1 MQNGGQKKVAVIRKD
16 GKIGETPKVHPAPVT
31 ALERLEKAQLLAPFQ
46 QDLISDLSGSEEGEV
61 SEVESFILD
70 QEELHFDSSGNPD
83 LRAVDPETLEALLEA
98 AAGIDK
104 LTTADGK
111 AFTDPEILGKLTSSV
126 SSALDEAEAALYRMR
141 SENAGNLANQGADGQ
156 AYADAED
163 DPAALKS
170 INETTEEGE
179 SLLSLACSGG
189 YFELAQVL
197 LKMNANVEDRGSKG
211 DCTPLME
218 AASAG
223 HVDIVKLLIDYG
235 ADVNAQSSAGNTPLM
250 YACSG
255 GHEEAVKVLLDT
267 AANIEDH
274 NENGHTP
281 LMEAASSGHVGIAK
295 VLLERGAGIN
305 THSNEFKESAL
316 TLACYKG
323 HLQMVQFLLE
333 AGADHE
339 HKTDEMHTALMEASM
354 DGHVEVARLLL
365 DHGAQVNMPA
375 DSFESP
381 LTLAA
386 CGGHTKLAD
395 LLIERGA
402 NIEEVN
408 DEGYT
413 PLMEAAREGHEEMVA
428 LLLAKGANINAQ
440 TEETQETALTLA
452 CCGGFLDVAKFLID
466 VEADIELGCST
477 PLMEAAQEGH
487 VELVKFLLSKNANVR
502 AITATG
508 DTALTYACENGHT
521 DVADVL
527 LAAWADLEHESEGGR
542 TPLMKAARAGHFCT
556 VQYLI
561 SKGAEVNRATSNND
575 HTVLSL
581 ACAGGHLNV
590 VELLL
595 EHGSN
600 PSHKLKDNSTCLI
613 EAAKGGH
620 SGVMSLI
627 LNYPNNMHT
636 PPVPLEG
643 TVTPPTPEQGEV
655 SRVPTQALPTVVPPQ
670 KPDKHPDEV
679 LMSQPQGSLLLA
691 QVTDPS
697 ALSRDPTHQRI
708 PSNASLD
715 DDSGMGILPGASP
728 TNQLP
733 NSGQKPHPDVQIAKE
748 QLLEKQKQFRELQKI
763 EWDFIQK
770 DGTAEAVDSTT
781 ADPGE
786 ASGEWV
792 AVPHPEA
799 TPDDV
804 ASRLSGEANNNK
816 SPKGLRDE
824 TPGSLGEEVLAT
836 DIDDSALDLR
846 EIKLN
851 QCNEEVPIRSPNLP
865 EQRLSAQGMEAESQ
879 TPTPSLPS
887 ASRLSGSPPLG
898 RRDQTSP
905 RDPQEGHSPKL
916 EASSPFDAKNH
927 SHAAPLTKDASSQ
940 MAPLSTAS
948 LPDVQSLLISGEDCP
963 FSTVG
968 ASVTGS
974 TTAAVDRLAS
984 ADVLSQERESG
995 VGEEAQ
1001 DGLFVA
1007 SPMCALAETSETP
1020 ARPELPP
1027 KPWKAP
1033 PQTQSVGTQ
1042 CGSSSLSCRVTSPL
1056 TLTTTAAVPNPDA
1069 VHHPSPSS
1077 PHIYYTPPFTPHPP
1091 VEVDAQTE
1099 SNHDTALTVA
1109 CAGGHDELVQMLLEK
1124 SANMEHRDKKGFTP
1138 LILAATAG
1146 HCKTVEILIN
1156 QGCDIEAQS
1165 ERTKDTPLSLACSG
1179 GRYEVVDLLLAR
1191 GANKEHRNVS
1201 DYTPL
1206 SLAASGGFV
1215 SIIKLL
1221 LRYGAEINSRTG
1233 SKLGISP
1240 LMLAAM
1246 NGHTAAVK
1254 LLLDMGS
1261 DINAQIETNR
1271 NTALTLA
1278 CFQGRTEVVS
1288 LLVDR
1293 KANVEHRA
1301 KTGLTPLMEAA
1312 SGGYADVGAVLIDKG
1327 ADVNAAP
1334 VPSSRD
1340 TALTIAADKGHYRF
1354 VELLLEHMA
1363 AVDVKN
1369 KKGNSPLWLACN
1381 GGHLDVVQRLVHAG
1395 ADIDSQDNRKVSCL
1409 MAAFRKGH
1417 VKVVRWMVRHVNQ
1430 FPSDAECMRYI
1441 ATISDKELLK
1451 KCHQCMEIIVAAKDR
1466 QAAEAN
1472 KNANN
1477 LLEELESEKSREES
1491 RKAQA
1496 AKRREKKKKKRKEK
1510 QQKDLPDDP
1519 DPDMDQDQEREDSTP
1534 SPTLDIDEPV
1544 PLDPPSATTTTTI
1557 GKVRTTDTPAITT
1570 MAGPKK
1576 GKNTKTTCSSI
1587 VSNSSSNTGNSN
1599 NSSSS
1604 SNIVSKASPA
1614 MVLDAASKAIAS
1626 LAAASMVPKEPVSSA
1641 SDSRK
1646 ERVRARAK
1654 SRGQDGSELESRKR
1668 VRNMGELDDFD
1679 GKEGG
1684 APKKERERDK
1694 GRDKERRKKGG
1705 KDSKHADHPS
1715 DHSNSTK
1722 NSPRGGSGDTGG
1734 SQSGLKNPSGTGASP
1749 KRGQKR
1755 DEGWKEVVRRSF
1767 SSFRSKKVNV
1777 PASAISR
1784 LIGRGGCNINAIRE
1798 VTGAHI
1804 DVDRQNKGGERTIN
1818 IKGSA
1823 DATRQA
1829 HQLIAAL
1836 IKDPDR
1842 DIADILPKVKKVTSS
1857 HQSSVNSVTFSV
1869 SNSHSA
1875 TKTVATVSTT
1885 TSVKVSVTSLKGIA
1899 IDPKGSAGVVRPT
1912 LSIQNSAAHH
1922 AQFSQAVF
1930 ANALQQPLQFRAP
1943 GPSLA
1948 QFQGGFPLAQAAGT
1962 ISGWGAI
1969 HVRNVVPGVG
1979 VPRRPSLPG
1988 QRFPTATT
1996 TGGGSPSA
2004 GSVTTT
2010 NTAGASPRSAARQLF
2025 PPVPSTSAATPAPV
2039 TNAEYPQIPNAR
2051 QPNSYS
2057 TTPPSSASFAS
2068 KISDSKMAST
2078 RPQGL
2083 VTVAS
2088 QTQSSF
2094 TTTTTKSGGT
2104 VRPQQLRQPNPTQAS
2119 YQQQVQQQQQQQ
2131 LQQQQQQ
2138 QQMTQG
2144 PRPVTPSSSASTATS
2159 SQSHTNYNF
2168 FTQSHSTGFWGTG
2181 VTQHPNRSEANG
2193 EFRPPSPPNVEMSKA
2208 PGYNRNSHVNPTPPL
2223 QQQQQPSS
2231 SIPNPFFPHNY
2242 PTTNPSNSNF
2252 TSGQQFGVN
2261 INQNLPPEQ
2270 SDYPSPIGS
2279 TLNANARQFTP
2290 IANPAPSPTPPNT
2303 MMSSSSSPISPGASP
2318 RSAATTPSPVTMA
2331 TDQPQQQQPP
2341 AAIGQDRRLPIPI
2354 GNERSRGQ
2362 RKTPVNFVGVPV
2374 GDLGNAVGPAGNSIW
2389 AYTPGSGGD
2398 WIQSPNL
2405 EDLPGATANGMPN
2418 FPHEG
2423 NQRDD
2428 AYQMHMAPV
2437 SPFEEPMQ
2445 RGLHHNMA
2453 MGDVGGG
2460 VRGRGM
2466 DEALW
2471 NPSSNLQL
2479 DGTNPKVW
2487 GAWSQS
2493 AM

>member
-1 MQNGGQKKVAVIRKD
+1 MQNGGQKKVAVVRKD
-16 GKIGETPKVHPAPVT
+16 GKISESPKAAVT
-31 ALERLEKAQLLAPFQ
+31 ALERLDKAQLLAFQ
-46 QDLISDLSGSEEGEV
+46 AQDLISDLSGSEEGEV

-70 QEELHFDSSGNPD
+70 PDELQFDSSGNPD
-83 LRAVDPETLEALLEA
+83 LRAVDPDTLEALLE

-141 SENAGNLANQGADGQ
+141 SESGGNQANQGADGQ

-255 GHEEAVKVLLDT
+255 GHEEAVKVLLDHE
-267 AANIEDH
+267 ANIEDH

-323 HLQMVQFLLE
+323 HLEMVQFLLE

-428 LLLAKGANINAQ
+428 LLMAQDANINAQ

-466 VEADIELGCST
+466 VGADIELGCST

-502 AITATG
+502 AVTATG

-542 TPLMKAARAGHFCT
+542 TPLMKAARAGHLCT

-561 SKGAEVNRATSNND
+561 TKGAEVNRATSNND

-581 ACAGGHLNV
+581 ACAGGHLSV

-595 EHGSN
+595 EHAAN

-627 LNYPNNMHT
+627 LNYPNNLVT
-636 PPVPLEG
+636 TPVPLEG
-643 TVTPPTPEQGEV
+643 TVTPPTPELGEV

-670 KPDKHPDEV
+670 KPDEHPDETQ
-679 LMSQPQGSLLLA
+679 LPLNQGSLLLA
-691 QVTDPS
+691 QAMAEPLVN
-697 ALSRDPTHQRI
+697 RDPTHQRI
-708 PSNASLD
+708 PSTASLTEE
-715 DDSGMGILPGASP
+715 PGADAVPVSTTAPSLVSP
-728 TNQLP
+728 L
-733 NSGQKPHPDVQIAKE
+733 GLGKPHPDVQIAKE

-770 DGTAEAVDSTT
+770 DSVVEAELEST
-781 ADPGE
+781 DGE
-786 ASGEWV
+786 SATNR
-792 AVPHPEA
+792 VPSPSDA
-799 TPDDV
+799 PSSDV
-804 ASRLSGEANNNK
+804 ASRLAAEANNNK
-816 SPKGLRDE
+816 SPKGVRE
-824 TPGSLGEEVLAT
+824 ATPGSPNADVLAT

-846 EIKLN
+846 EIKIN
-851 QCNEEVPIRSPNLP
+851 QFNKEALALSPDLP

-879 TPTPSLPS
+879 TPTPDLPAASHSSVSPLFSLEDLG
-887 ASRLSGSPPLG
+887 LS
-898 RRDQTSP
+898 
-905 RDPQEGHSPKL
+905 RDPQDGHSPKL
-916 EASSPFDAKNH
+916 EALANRQSPTNH
-927 SHAAPLTKDASSQ
+927 QTAAPLTKDASSQ
-940 MAPLSTAS
+940 MAPLTPAS
-948 LPDVQSLLISGEDCP
+948 LPDVQSLLPTGEDLSFISVTEC
-963 FSTVG
+963 
-968 ASVTGS
+968 VTGS
-974 TTAAVDRLAS
+974 TTGVDRLADIS
-984 ADVLSQERESG
+984 SQERESG

-1001 DGLFVA
+1001 NGLMVA
-1007 SPMCALAETSETP
+1007 SSVCAVAETIDAQ

-1042 CGSSSLSCRVTSPL
+1042 CGSSLTCRVTPPL
-1056 TLTTTAAVPNPDA
+1056 TLSTSTAFPTPDP

-1077 PHIYYTPPFTPHPP
+1077 PNILYVPQFTPHPP

-1124 SANMEHRDKKGFTP
+1124 SANMEHKDKKGFTP

-1146 HCKTVEILIN
+1146 HCKTVEILLDHD
-1156 QGCDIEAQS
+1156 CDIEAQS

-1327 ADVNAAP
+1327 ADVNAGP

-1381 GGHLDVVQRLVHAG
+1381 GGHLDVVQRLIHAG

-1472 KNANN
+1472 KNATN
-1477 LLEELESEKSREES
+1477 LLEELESEKTREES

-1510 QQKDLPDDP
+1510 QQKDVPDDP

-1534 SPTLDIDEPV
+1534 SPTINMEEPV
-1544 PLDPPSATTTTTI
+1544 PWEPPSATTTTTI
-1557 GKVRTTDTPAITT
+1557 GKVCTTDVPAIYT
-1570 MAGPKK
+1570 MPGPKK
-1576 GKNTKTTCSSI
+1576 GKNTKL
-1587 VSNSSSNTGNSN
+1587 VLSSNTSGSNNYSSNSN
-1599 NSSSS
+1599 NSSSG
-1604 SNIVSKASPA
+1604 SNAVKNLPATTNGTKSAVVSSPA
-1614 MVLDAASKAIAS
+1614 TSSSSKETAS
-1626 LAAASMVPKEPVSSA
+1626 SSG
-1641 SDSRK
+1641 DSRK
-1646 ERVRARAK
+1646 DRVRARAK
-1654 SRGQDGSELESRKR
+1654 SRGQDPNESDSRKR
-1668 VRNMGELDDFD
+1668 VRNSLMDTEEMDS
-1679 GKEGG
+1679 KECV

-1694 GRDKERRKKGG
+1694 GRDKERRKKAG
-1705 KDSKHADHPS
+1705 KDGKHADHPS
-1715 DHSNSTK
+1715 DHSHSSK
-1722 NSPRGGSGDTGG
+1722 NSPRGGSGDVTG
-1734 SQSGLKNPSGTGASP
+1734 SPNPKNPPGTGASP

-1755 DEGWKEVVRRSF
+1755 DEGWKEVVRRSI

-1857 HQSSVNSVTFSV
+1857 HQSSSNTATFTI

-1875 TKTVATVSTT
+1875 TKSATATLSA
-1885 TSVKVSVTSLKGIA
+1885 VKVSAKGMTSADTKGVNLWI
-1899 IDPKGSAGVVRPT
+1899 PQSGVVRPP
-1912 LSIQNSAAHH
+1912 LSIANSVAHH

-1930 ANALQQPLQFRAP
+1930 AKALQQPLQFRAP
-1943 GPSLA
+1943 GAPLA
-1948 QFQGGFPLAQAAGT
+1948 QFQGGFPLTRQDLAGGT

-1969 HVRNVVPGVG
+1969 PVRNVVPVSGA
-1979 VPRRPSLPG
+1979 PRRPSPSHPG
-1988 QRFPTATT
+1988 PRFPTATT
-1996 TGGGSPSA
+1996 ATGGSPSA
-2004 GSVTTT
+2004 GSVTITSSV
-2010 NTAGASPRSAARQLF
+2010 GSSPRSAARQLF
-2025 PPVPSTSAATPAPV
+2025 PPTSSTSGPTPV
-2039 TNAEYPQIPNAR
+2039 SSAEY
-2051 QPNSYS
+2051 QPITQRSS
-2057 TTPPSSASFAS
+2057 SATAPSSSASFAS
-2068 KISDSKMAST
+2068 KISDTKMAS
-2078 RPQGL
+2078 
-2083 VTVAS
+2083 
-2088 QTQSSF
+2088 
-2094 TTTTTKSGGT
+2094 
-2104 VRPQQLRQPNPTQAS
+2104 VRPQSLMTMASMSQPTVTAPTTKTSVIARPPQPRQPNPTQS
-2119 YQQQVQQQQQQQ
+2119 GYQQVQHQQQPPAPQQQQQQQQQ
-2131 LQQQQQQ
+2131 LSQASR
-2138 QQMTQG
+2138 TI
-2144 PRPVTPSSSASTATS
+2144 TPSTTSTTTTS
-2159 SQSHTNYNF
+2159 TQSYPNF
-2168 FTQSHSTGFWGTG
+2168 NFLTQSHSTGFWGTG
-2181 VTQHPNRSEANG
+2181 VTQHPNRPEANG
-2193 EFRPPSPPNVEMSKA
+2193 EYRPPTPPSVEMSKA
-2208 PGYNRNSHVNPTPPL
+2208 PGYNRNSHMNPTPPQPL
-2223 QQQQQPSS
+2223 QPPAT
-2231 SIPNPFFPHNY
+2231 SIPNPYFNAHNY
-2242 PTTNPSNSNF
+2242 PVPNPQNSF
-2252 TSGQQFGVN
+2252 TPNQQFGVN
-2261 INQNLPPEQ
+2261 INQTLPPDQ
-2270 SDYPSPIGS
+2270 PDYPSPIGS

-2290 IANPAPSPTPPNT
+2290 IANPNPSPTPPNT

-2318 RSAATTPSPVTMA
+2318 RSATTTPSPVTMA
-2331 TDQPQQQQPP
+2331 TDQPPAPPP

-2354 GNERSRGQ
+2354 GNERSRVQ

-2374 GDLGNAVGPAGNSIW
+2374 GDLGNPVGTPGNSIW

-2398 WIQSPNL
+2398 WIPSTNL
-2405 EDLPGATANGMPN
+2405 EDLPGTAANGMPN
-2418 FPHEG
+2418 FPHEAPP
-2423 NQRDD
+2423 REDSF
-2428 AYQMHMAPV
+2428 QMHMTPV
-2437 SPFEEPMQ
+2437 SPYGEQHEPMS
-2445 RGLHHNMA
+2445 GMHHNMA
-2453 MGDVGGG
+2453 MGDVGG
-2460 VRGRGM
+2460 VPAHGM
-2466 DEALW
+2466 AEAVW
-2471 NPSSNLQL
+2471 NPGATMQL

>member
-1 MQNGGQKKVAVIRKD
+1 MQNGGQKKVPVVRKD
-16 GKIGETPKVHPAPVT
+16 GKISESPKAAVT
-31 ALERLEKAQLLAPFQ
+31 ALEHRLDKAQLLAFQ
-46 QDLISDLSGSEEGEV
+46 AQDLISDLSGSEEGEV
-61 SEVESFILD
+61 SEVESFILNQD
-70 QEELHFDSSGNPD
+70 ELQFDSSGNPD
-83 LRAVDPETLEALLEA
+83 LRAVDPETLEALLE

-141 SENAGNLANQGADGQ
+141 SESAGNQASQGADGQ

-255 GHEEAVKVLLDT
+255 GHEDAVKVLLDHG
-267 AANIEDH
+267 ANIEDH

-323 HLQMVQFLLE
+323 HLEMVQFLLE

-386 CGGHTKLAD
+386 CGGHTKLAA

-428 LLLAKGANINAQ
+428 LLLAQGANINAQ

-452 CCGGFLDVAKFLID
+452 CCGGFLDVAKFLIE
-466 VEADIELGCST
+466 VGADIELGCST

-502 AITATG
+502 AVTATG

-542 TPLMKAARAGHFCT
+542 TPLMKAARAGHICT

-561 SKGAEVNRATSNND
+561 SKGAEVNRATTNND

-581 ACAGGHLNV
+581 ACAGGHLRV

-595 EHGSN
+595 EHAAN

-627 LNYPNNMHT
+627 LNYPSNLMT
-636 PPVPLEG
+636 TSAPAEG

-655 SRVPTQALPTVVPPQ
+655 SRVPTQALPIVVPPQ
-670 KPDKHPDEV
+670 KPDKHPDE
-679 LMSQPQGSLLLA
+679 MPQPQGSLLLA
-691 QVTDPS
+691 QANVDPS
-697 ALSRDPTHQRI
+697 VAQRDPTHQRI
-708 PSNASLD
+708 PNTASLSNESD
-715 DDSGMGILPGASP
+715 ADVSASGL
-728 TNQLP
+728 
-733 NSGQKPHPDVQIAKE
+733 GQKPHPDVQMAKE
-748 QLLEKQKQFRELQKI
+748 QLLEKKQKQFRELQKI

-770 DGTAEAVDSTT
+770 DVGAAADSTT
-781 ADPGE
+781 TTANGE
-786 ASGEWV
+786 STV
-792 AVPHPEA
+792 DRVPSPSDMPSA
-799 TPDDV
+799 DV
-804 ASRLSGEANNNK
+804 ASRLAAEANNNK
-816 SPKGLRDE
+816 SPKGVRE
-824 TPGSLGEEVLAT
+824 AVPGSPNAEVLAA

-851 QCNEEVPIRSPNLP
+851 QVNKEAPALSPDLP
-865 EQRLSAQGMEAESQ
+865 QPRLSFQGTEAESQ
-879 TPTPSLPS
+879 MPTQDLPA
-887 ASRLSGSPPLG
+887 ASRSPGSPLPG
-898 RRDQTSP
+898 QTVIASS
-905 RDPQEGHSPKL
+905 RDPQDGHSHKL
-916 EASSPFDAKNH
+916 EVSTNQQSPASH
-927 SHAAPLTKDASSQ
+927 QTAAPLTKDASSQ
-940 MAPLSTAS
+940 MAPLTSAS
-948 LPDVQSLLISGEDCP
+948 LPDVQSLLPIGEDAP
-963 FSTVG
+963 TV
-968 ASVTGS
+968 SVT
-974 TTAAVDRLAS
+974 AVVTGYTNLGVGRLV
-984 ADVLSQERESG
+984 DVTSQPRESG
-995 VGEEAQ
+995 VGEESQ
-1001 DGLFVA
+1001 NGLMVA
-1007 SPMCALAETSETP
+1007 SSVCPLAETTDAQ

-1042 CGSSSLSCRVTSPL
+1042 CDSSSLTCRVSSPL
-1056 TLTTTAAVPNPDA
+1056 TLSTTPAAVPTPDTA
-1069 VHHPSPSS
+1069 VHPHQSPSS
-1077 PHIYYTPPFTPHPP
+1077 PGGVLYAPRFTPHPP

-1124 SANMEHRDKKGFTP
+1124 NANMEHKDKKGFTP

-1146 HCKTVEILIN
+1146 HCKTVEILLDH
-1156 QGCDIEAQS
+1156 GCDIEAQS

-1179 GRYEVVDLLLAR
+1179 GRYEVVDLLLSR
-1191 GANKEHRNVS
+1191 SANKEHRNVS

-1312 SGGYADVGAVLIDKG
+1312 SGGYADVGAVLIEKG
-1327 ADVNAAP
+1327 ADVNAGP

-1441 ATISDKELLK
+1441 STISDKELLK

-1472 KNANN
+1472 KNATN

-1496 AKRREKKKKKRKEK
+1496 AKRREKKKKKRREK
-1510 QQKDLPDDP
+1510 QQKDITDDP
-1519 DPDMDQDQEREDSTP
+1519 DPDADQDQEREDSTP
-1534 SPTLDIDEPV
+1534 SPTINMEDPV
-1544 PLDPPSATTTTTI
+1544 PLEPPSATTTTTI
-1557 GKVRTTDTPAITT
+1557 GKVCTTDTPATYT
-1570 MAGPKK
+1570 MSGAKK
-1576 GKNTKTTCSSI
+1576 GKNTKLVTSNNSSNNS
-1587 VSNSSSNTGNSN
+1587 SNVSSNTGNIN
-1599 NSSSS
+1599 NSSSGSNAVKALSMTGNSAKITAGNIPTS
-1604 SNIVSKASPA
+1604 SSSSKES
-1614 MVLDAASKAIAS
+1614 VT
-1626 LAAASMVPKEPVSSA
+1626 SA

-1646 ERVRARAK
+1646 DRVRSRAK
-1654 SRGQDGSELESRKR
+1654 SRGQDINEGDSRKR
-1668 VRNMGELDDFD
+1668 LRNSVIEMDETDS
-1679 GKEGG
+1679 KEGG
-1684 APKKERERDK
+1684 GPAKKERERDK
-1694 GRDKERRKKGG
+1694 GRDKERRKKSG
-1705 KDSKHADHPS
+1705 KDGKHTDHSS
-1715 DHSNSTK
+1715 DHSHSTK
-1722 NSPRGGSGDTGG
+1722 NSPRGGSGDAAG
-1734 SQSGLKNPSGTGASP
+1734 SSTVKNPPGTGASP

-1755 DEGWKEVVRRSF
+1755 DEGWKEVVRRSI

-1842 DIADILPKVKKVTSS
+1842 DIADIIPKVKKVTSS
-1857 HQSSVNSVTFSV
+1857 HQSSSNTATFTV
-1869 SNSHSA
+1869 SNSYSA
-1875 TKTVATVSTT
+1875 TKTVTT
-1885 TSVKVSVTSLKGIA
+1885 ASSAVKVSVKSTTADTKGMNLWIPQSGA
-1899 IDPKGSAGVVRPT
+1899 VRPS
-1912 LSIQNSAAHH
+1912 LSIANSVAHH

-1930 ANALQQPLQFRAP
+1930 AKALQQPLQFRGPGAP
-1943 GPSLA
+1943 LA
-1948 QFQGGFPLAQAAGT
+1948 QFQGGFPLPQAAST

-1969 HVRNVVPGVG
+1969 PVRNVVPMTGA
-1979 VPRRPSLPG
+1979 PRRPSPSQSG
-1988 QRFPTATT
+1988 PRFPTATT
-1996 TGGGSPSA
+1996 TATGGSPSA
-2004 GSVTTT
+2004 GSV
-2010 NTAGASPRSAARQLF
+2010 AISSSVGSSPRSAARQLF
-2025 PPVPSTSAATPAPV
+2025 PPTSSTAGPTPQATSTDHQAMAAPPRSSSSTAPS
-2039 TNAEYPQIPNAR
+2039 
-2051 QPNSYS
+2051 
-2057 TTPPSSASFAS
+2057 SSASFAS
-2068 KISDSKMAST
+2068 KIADSKMANV
-2078 RPQGL
+2078 RPL
-2083 VTVAS
+2083 ILTTVAS
-2088 QTQSSF
+2088 LSQPAVTAPP
-2094 TTTTTKSGGT
+2094 TKASVI
-2104 VRPQQLRQPNPTQAS
+2104 VRPSQPRQPNPTQPS
-2119 YQQQVQQQQQQQ
+2119 YQQVHQQQPPPQQP
-2131 LQQQQQQ
+2131 LPQQQ
-2138 QQMTQG
+2138 QQMSQG
-2144 PRPVTPSSSASTATS
+2144 TRAVTPSSSSTNTTS
-2159 SQSHTNYNF
+2159 SQSYPNF
-2168 FTQSHSTGFWGTG
+2168 NFLTQSHSTGFWGTG
-2181 VTQHPNRSEANG
+2181 VTQHSGRPDANG
-2193 EFRPPSPPNVEMSKA
+2193 EYRPPTPPSVEMSKA
-2208 PGYNRNSHVNPTPPL
+2208 PGYNRSSHMNPTPPL
-2223 QQQQQPSS
+2223 QQPPT
-2231 SIPNPFFPHNY
+2231 SIPNPYFNAHNY
-2242 PTTNPSNSNF
+2242 PVPNPPNSTF
-2252 TSGQQFGVN
+2252 PPGQQFGVN
-2261 INQNLPPEQ
+2261 INQTLPPEQ
-2270 SDYPSPIGS
+2270 PDYPSPIGS

-2290 IANPAPSPTPPNT
+2290 IANPNPSPTPPNT

-2318 RSAATTPSPVTMA
+2318 RSATTTPSPVTMA
-2331 TDQPQQQQPP
+2331 TDQPQPPPP
-2341 AAIGQDRRLPIPI
+2341 AVIGPDRRLPIPI

-2362 RKTPVNFVGVPV
+2362 RKTPVNYVGVPV
-2374 GDLGNAVGPAGNSIW
+2374 SDLGNPVGTPGSSIW

-2398 WIQSPNL
+2398 WAPSTNL
-2405 EDLPGATANGMPN
+2405 EDLPGAPANGMPN
-2418 FPHEG
+2418 FPHEAPPREDG
-2423 NQRDD
+2423 F
-2428 AYQMHMAPV
+2428 QMHMTPV
-2437 SPFEEPMQ
+2437 SPFGEQHEPMA
-2445 RGLHHNMA
+2445 GMHHNMA
-2453 MGDVGGG
+2453 MGDMGG
-2460 VRGRGM
+2460 VTGHGM
-2466 DEALW
+2466 AEAVW
-2471 NPSSNLQL
+2471 NPAPTMHL